1 MIKSNLQRQKAVK
14 SAIGSVKAEG
24 LRPSRKIQ
32 KDLNSF
38 AKGKTTIE
46 VVRKNTILRIS
57 NSTHSV
63 R

>member
-1 MIKSNLQRQKAVK
+1 MIKSNAQRQKAVK
-14 SAIGSVKAEG
+14 AAIGSVKAEG
-24 LRPSRKIQ
+24 LKPSRKVQ
-32 KDLNSF
+32 QDLNSF

-46 VVRKNTILRIS
+46 AVRRSTILRIS